1 MRFRRTKT
9 YRKKAARPPPSPNH
23 HHQQRRTASL
33 SCSFW
38 VNTCKRG
45 MNQHIENS
53 ALPNSFLQWV
63 QMPSTTD
70 EPQKNRS
77 RRRSFPYLTHV
88 VCLSPRDPWSLS
100 VVLVGHHPQHHG
112 AHRSK
117 TEILLMS
124 SKTTGPNET
133 WIIAKP
139 PLLRRH
145 AGRILITLSGTLL
158 YDIILCRGMLLLL
171 VDQRH
176 NNYPS

>member
-100 VVLVGHHPQHHG
+100 V
-112 AHRSK
+112 
-117 TEILLMS
+117 
-124 SKTTGPNET
+124 
-133 WIIAKP
+133 
-139 PLLRRH
+139 
-145 AGRILITLSGTLL
+145 AGRCCCRRPRRPPPTTSWRPSIENRNTSNEFKDHGSKRNVDHRKATFTTSTCRPHTDHLIWNSSLRYHPL
-158 YDIILCRGMLLLL
+158 
-171 VDQRH
+171 
-176 NNYPS
+176 